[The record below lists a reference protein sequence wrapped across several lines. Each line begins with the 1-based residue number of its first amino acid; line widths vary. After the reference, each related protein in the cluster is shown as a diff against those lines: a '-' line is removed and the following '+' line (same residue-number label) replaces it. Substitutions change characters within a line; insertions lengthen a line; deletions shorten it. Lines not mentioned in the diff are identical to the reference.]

1 MPSRRRF
8 LSSAAFLSVAVVA
21 LASPLAAADRSAHDF
36 VAAIYDT
43 YVSKARNGLA
53 LDSDAKVRRYF
64 EPSLAVLIL
73 KDRKEAARRG
83 EVGALD
89 FDPFVDAQDWEI
101 SDLAVAVEDA
111 GPGKARATVKFKN
124 ADRASVVALEL
135 VKAGN
140 AWKISNVTWQ
150 PHEQPNNLRAL
161 FAK

>member
-1 MPSRRRF
+1 MPSRRGF
-8 LSSAAFLSVAVVA
+8 FSSAAFLSVAVAA
-21 LASPLAAADRSAHDF
+21 LASPPAAADRSAHDF

-43 YVSKARNGLA
+43 YVSKERNGLA

-73 KDRKEAARRG
+73 KDRKAAARRG
-83 EVGALD
+83 EVGVLD

-111 GPGKARATVKFKN
+111 GPGKARATVKFRN
-124 ADRASVVALEL
+124 ADRPSIVALEL
-135 VKAGN
+135 VKTGN

-150 PHEQPNNLRAL
+150 PHERPNNLRAL
-161 FAK
+161 LAR

>member
-1 MPSRRRF
+1 MPSRRELF
-8 LSSAAFLSVAVVA
+8 LGAAFLSVTLATV
-21 LASPLAAADRSAHDF
+21 ASPLAAADPSAHDF

-43 YVSKARNGLA
+43 YVSEERNGVA

-64 EPSLAVLIL
+64 EPSLAALIL
-73 KDRKEAARRG
+73 KDRKQAARRG
-83 EVGALD
+83 EVGVLD

-101 SDLAVAVEDA
+101 SDLAIAVEDA
-111 GPGKARATVKFKN
+111 GPAKARASVKFKN
-124 ADRASVVALEL
+124 VDKPSVVALEL
-135 VKAGN
+135 IRIGN

>member
-8 LSSAAFLSVAVVA
+8 LLSAAFLSVAVVA
-21 LASPLAAADRSAHDF
+21 LVSPPAVADPSAHDF

-43 YVSKARNGLA
+43 YVSKERNGLA
-53 LDSDAKVRRYF
+53 MDSDAKVRRYF
-64 EPSLAVLIL
+64 EPSLAALIL
-73 KDRKEAARRG
+73 KDRKAAARRG
-83 EVGALD
+83 EVGVLD

-124 ADRASVVALEL
+124 ADRPSVVALEL
-135 VKAGN
+135 VKTGN

-161 FAK
+161 YDK

>member
-1 MPSRRRF
+1 MPSRRRML
-8 LSSAAFLSVAVVA
+8 LSGAFLSAALVA
-21 LASPLAAADRSAHDF
+21 LASPLAAADPSAHDF
-36 VAAIYDT
+36 VAAIYNAYLGKD
-43 YVSKARNGLA
+43 SHGLP

-64 EPSLAVLIL
+64 EPSLAALIV

-83 EVGALD
+83 EVGTLD

-101 SDLAVAVEDA
+101 SDLAIAVEDA

-124 ADRASVVALEL
+124 VDKPSAVTLDLI
-135 VKAGN
+135 KAGK

-150 PHEQPNNLRAL
+150 PHEAPNNLRAL

>member
-8 LSSAAFLSVAVVA
+8 LLSAAFLSVAVVA
-21 LASPLAAADRSAHDF
+21 LASPPAVAASSAHDF

-43 YVSKARNGLA
+43 YVSKERNGLA

-64 EPSLAVLIL
+64 EPSLAALIL
-73 KDRKEAARRG
+73 KDRKAAARRG
-83 EVGALD
+83 EVGTLD

-111 GPGKARATVKFKN
+111 GPGNARATVKFKN
-124 ADRASVVALEL
+124 ADQPSIVALEL
-135 VKAGN
+135 VKTGN

-161 FAK
+161 YAK

>member
-1 MPSRRRF
+1 MPSRRGF
-8 LSSAAFLSVAVVA
+8 FSSAAFLSVAVVA

-43 YVSKARNGLA
+43 YVGKERNGLA

-64 EPSLAVLIL
+64 APSLAVLIL
-73 KDRKEAARRG
+73 KDRKAAARRG
-83 EVGALD
+83 EVGVLD

-111 GPGKARATVKFKN
+111 GPGKARATVKFRN
-124 ADRASVVALEL
+124 ADRPSVVALEL
-135 VKAGN
+135 VKTGN

-161 FAK
+161 FAR